1 MGRDRDPLG
10 PRMSQV
16 PGGLRTSMAT
26 PEYGASAWLFHR
38 AGLTPDAP
46 AIVDGSRRLT
56 YAQLANHVRKAAGLL
71 HGLGVG
77 RYDRIATLTS
87 NCAEFVELFYAT
99 AELGAILVPLNF
111 RLAAPELDYQIRDA
125 GAELLFVGQD
135 QAPLADLL
143 AKDLPIRERIDFAEE
158 YARRRDAAV
167 ARSTESG
174 RAAFSDPHLI
184 LYTAGTT
191 GHPKGAVLTHANT
204 YWNVANISIAVSLTE
219 RDTTAT
225 ILPMFHSGGIG
236 LFTVPTLTVGG
247 RVIVQRRFDPAE
259 LLDILR
265 RERVAVCLGV
275 PAIWLDMLK
284 APEFTAAKLP
294 DLRYL
299 ASGGAPCPT
308 SLRDEIAARG
318 FVFLEGYGLTET
330 SPGGTLMPVP
340 DWRRKGGTVG
350 KSMAFVELR
359 VVRDDGSPCDSREIG
374 EVQFRGPNVFA
385 GYWNAPAA
393 TAVAFTADGW
403 LRTGDL
409 GFVDDEGFL
418 TLVDRKKDMVI
429 TGGENVYSA
438 EVEDVIFAH
447 ASVAEAAVIGVP
459 DERWGEAVCA
469 VVVLRPNAKASAD
482 ELIAHCRARLA
493 KYKTPKYVMFM
504 GSLPR
509 NAAGKVLKRQ
519 LREEVRIR
527 EKISS

>member
-1 MGRDRDPLG
+1 
-10 PRMSQV
+10 MSV
-16 PGGLRTSMAT
+16 LPGGIRTSPPT
-26 PEYGASAWLFHR
+26 PEFGASAWLLHR
-38 AGLTPDAP
+38 AELTPDVE
-46 AIVDGSRRLT
+46 AIVDGGRRLT
-56 YAQLANHVRKAAGLL
+56 YRQLAAHALRAAGMLRE
-71 HGLGVG
+71 LGVG
-77 RYDRIATLTS
+77 RHDRVATLTS
-87 NCAEFVELFYAT
+87 NCIEFMELFYAT

-125 GAELLFVGQD
+125 GAEILFVGPEH
-135 QAPLADLL
+135 AALADQL
-143 AKDLPIRERIDFAEE
+143 AKDLPLRARVELDAE
-158 YARRRDAAV
+158 YPRRRDAAAAV
-167 ARSTESG
+167 SSDAG

-204 YWNVANISIAVSLTE
+204 YWNVANMSIAVSLTE

-225 ILPMFHSGGIG
+225 ILPMFHCGGIG

-247 RVIVQRRFDPAE
+247 RVIVQRRFDADD

-275 PAIWLDMLK
+275 PAIWLEMLK
-284 APEFTAAKLP
+284 TPEFTAAKLP

-308 SLRDEIAARG
+308 SVIDEIARRG
-318 FVFLEGYGLTET
+318 FVFLQGYGLTET
-330 SPGGTLMPVP
+330 SPGGTLTPVP
-340 DWRRKGGTVG
+340 DWRRKAGTVG

-359 VVRDDGSPCDSREIG
+359 IARDDGTACDPREIG
-374 EVQFRGPNVFA
+374 EVHFRGPNVFA
-385 GYWNAPAA
+385 GYWNAPTA
-393 TAVAFTADGW
+393 TAEAFTADGW
-403 LRTGDL
+403 FRTGDL
-409 GFVDDEGFL
+409 GFVDDEGFV

-438 EVEDVIFAH
+438 EVEDVLFAH
-447 ASVAEAAVIGVP
+447 AAVAEAAVIGVP

-469 VVVLRPNAKASAD
+469 VVALRPDAKASAD
-482 ELIAHCRARLA
+482 EIIAHCRARLA
-493 KYKTPKYVMFM
+493 KYKTPRYVVFID
-504 GSLPR
+504 SLPR

-527 EKISS
+527 EQISS